1 MKSELVVCG
10 STQHVPAG
18 CKELHVPAF
27 PHDECPV
34 CRKKTRDTKRQ
45 QKVIEAAE
53 GKTQKKTLTATA

>member
-10 STQHVPAG
+10 STQYVPAG

-34 CRKKTRDTKRQ
+34 CRKKTRDTWRQ
-45 QKVIEAAE
+45 QKALEEESAKRILLQAHAS
-53 GKTQKKTLTATA
+53 A